1 MRTTMR
7 GGAWLL
13 LALALSGV
21 SAGALADRAS
31 ARHEV
36 VIDAMRYAPETLE
49 VKAGDTVVWT
59 NKDPFPHTVTA
70 RNHAFDSGEI
80 AADGSWKLKATRKG
94 TFTYVC
100 TLHPTMK
107 ATLIVK

>member
-1 MRTTMR
+1 MRTRMR
-7 GGAWLL
+7 HGGSLL
-13 LALALSGV
+13 LALALLGV
-21 SAGALADRAS
+21 SAGALADRTP

-36 VIDAMRYAPETLE
+36 VIEAMRYAPQTLE

-70 RNHAFDSGEI
+70 QNHAFDSGEI
-80 AADGSWKLKATRKG
+80 AADGSWKFKPVRKG
-94 TFTYVC
+94 TFTYMC

-107 ATLIVK
+107 ATLIVR